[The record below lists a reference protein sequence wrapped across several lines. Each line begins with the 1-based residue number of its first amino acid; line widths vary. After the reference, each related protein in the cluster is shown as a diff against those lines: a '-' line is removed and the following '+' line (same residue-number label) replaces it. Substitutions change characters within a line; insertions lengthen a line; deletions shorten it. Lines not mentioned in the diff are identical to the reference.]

1 MDVNG
6 MVVNGDIAYDLN
18 SNNGKNYED
27 FLNMLSRTARYLPAY
42 FNTGNHEHLT
52 DDGLEIFYFAF

>member
-6 MVVNGDIAYDLN
+6 MVVNGDISYDLH
-18 SNNGKNYED
+18 SNNGQNYED
-27 FLNMLSRTARYLPAY
+27 FLNLLSRTSRYMPSY

-52 DDGLEIFYFAF
+52 DDGLKIFYFAF